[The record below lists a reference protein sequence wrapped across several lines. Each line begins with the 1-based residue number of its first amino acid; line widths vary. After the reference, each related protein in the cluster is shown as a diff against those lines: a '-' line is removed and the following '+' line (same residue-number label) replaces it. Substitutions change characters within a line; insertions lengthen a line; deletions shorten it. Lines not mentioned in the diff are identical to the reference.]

1 MKVITRGKKSTDNSP
16 KLKLGLL
23 LDSFIIPAW
32 EFNSLE
38 RVINLDCVEIC
49 IIILRGHEDSPQI
62 DTDLFFSEKHNY
74 IYRLFNFIDKKFF
87 LRGADALA
95 VKNVQKLFVNTPT
108 IRVEPISNDKFG
120 CIPPSVIA
128 ELINYDLD
136 ILIRM
141 GFEILTGDILTVARY
156 GVWSYSFID
165 THSSSSN
172 PIGFWEVINRI
183 PETGSIL
190 YILNEGS
197 SIGKIL
203 YKSWVQTF
211 QFSPARNRNRCLW
224 QSSSFLSRQ
233 IQLLHR
239 LGEKDFFIDVG
250 RYNKIIEQYAIGQ
263 IKQPSIIRLIWLY
276 IGLLIRNIRE
286 IFFRTFN
293 FHHWF
298 LLFSPDDN
306 LALTVANFKEINPP
320 KDRFWAD
327 PHIIHFDNKEFI
339 FIEEYIYKDRKAHIS
354 VFELMQDDVH
364 PVPIQVLSTDYHL
377 SYPSVFM
384 VNDKFYMI
392 PETSAH
398 RTIELYE
405 CENFPY
411 DWKFKMNLM
420 EDIIAVDT
428 TVLYL
433 NNNWWLF
440 TGITENE
447 GAFPECELFLF
458 YSDELFTKDW
468 KPHPLNPIISDVKNA
483 RPAGDIFIKHEKM
496 YRPSQDCSK
505 NYGWGVNLN
514 EILLLSETEYLEKK
528 VVELRPG
535 WEKCVIGVHTYA
547 SVESLTVVDAV
558 RKRQKLF

>member
-1 MKVITRGKKSTDNSP
+1 MLIKEETRTSHP
-16 KLKLGLL
+16 QKLKVGIL
-23 LDSFIIPAW
+23 LDSFLIPAW
-32 EFNSLE
+32 EFKSLE
-38 RVINLDCVEIC
+38 RVINLDCVDIS
-49 IIILRGHEDSPQI
+49 IVIVRGNENSPRK
-62 DTDLFFSEKHNY
+62 DPDLFFSEKHNY
-74 IYRLFNFIDKKFF
+74 IYRLFNFIDKKLF
-87 LRGADALA
+87 LRGADALT
-95 VKNVQKLFVNTPT
+95 VKNAQELFVNTPT
-108 IRVEPISNDKFG
+108 ISLEPIVNDKSD
-120 CIPPSVIA
+120 CISSSVIT

-156 GVWSYSFID
+156 GVWSYSFGD
-165 THSSSSN
+165 PHSSSN
-172 PIGFWEVINRI
+172 NQAGFWEVINHV

-190 YILNEGS
+190 FILNEGS

-211 QFSPARNRNRCLW
+211 PFSPARNRNRCLW

-239 LGEKDFFIDVG
+239 LGEKDFFIEVG
-250 RYNKIIEQYAIGQ
+250 KYNKVIEQYDVGQ
-263 IKQPSIIRLIWLY
+263 LKQPSNLRLIWLY
-276 IGLLIRNIRE
+276 ISLLIRNIHE
-286 IFFRTFN
+286 IFVRAFN
-293 FHHWF
+293 IYHWF
-298 LLFSPDDN
+298 LLFSSDDN

-354 VFELMQDDVH
+354 VFEFMKDDTY
-364 PVPIQVLSTDYHL
+364 PKPIQVLSTDYHL
-377 SYPSVFM
+377 SYPSVFTA
-384 VNDKFYMI
+384 NDKFYMI

-405 CENFPY
+405 CEKFPY

-433 NNNWWLF
+433 QNKWWLF

-447 GAFPECELFLF
+447 GAFPENELFLF

-468 KPHPLNPIISDVKNA
+468 KSHPLNPIVSDVKNA
-483 RPAGDIFIKHEKM
+483 RPAGDIFVKYEKM

-505 NYGWGVNLN
+505 NYGWGININ

-535 WEKCVIGVHTYA
+535 WEKDVIGVHTYA

-558 RKRQKLF
+558 RKRKKLF